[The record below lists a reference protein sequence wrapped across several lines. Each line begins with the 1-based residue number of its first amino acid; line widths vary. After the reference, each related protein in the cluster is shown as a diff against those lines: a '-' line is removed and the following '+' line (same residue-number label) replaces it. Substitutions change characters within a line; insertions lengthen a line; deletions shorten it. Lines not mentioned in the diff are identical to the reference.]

1 MCQSRSTK
9 HTSYCIVKKTKRNHQ
24 AEVISFSSLK
34 TLIMLASSGS
44 RISQHLT
51 NCHYNQKTHFGLGFC
66 NTKIHKIS
74 YLSFSLFMLK
84 PPSFVTIFG
93 GDNYRLNNYN
103 HCKHGFVSFSSL
115 QSKSSSGETP
125 VLSDCVRFVI
135 LFFKVLIFR
144 VLIGFQERK

>member
-1 MCQSRSTK
+1 
-9 HTSYCIVKKTKRNHQ
+9 
-24 AEVISFSSLK
+24 
-34 TLIMLASSGS
+34 MLASSGS
-44 RISQHLT
+44 RISQHLA
-51 NCHYNQKTHFGLGFC
+51 NCHYNQKTHLGLGFC

-93 GDNYRLNNYN
+93 GDNYRHNNYS
-103 HCKHGFVSFSSL
+103 HCKHGFVSLSSL

-125 VLSDCVRFVI
+125 ILSDCVRFVI

-144 VLIGFQERK
+144 VLIGF